1 MQIGGKYAPN
11 KFFRPIDIWSM
22 KNPECIVAFGFHLRK
37 AREKHGLSQQDIA
50 DKADIDKKTIQRIE
64 NGKLNPSLDTLAS
77 IAKGLN
83 LTLKE
88 LLDFQYESG
97 I

>member
-1 MQIGGKYAPN
+1 
-11 KFFRPIDIWSM
+11 M

-37 AREKHGLSQQDIA
+37 VREKHGLSQQDIA